1 MAAHALTLVQLLA
14 ELAGAELAFQRVA
27 EEDLLA
33 VAVVSLPGG
42 RQLLAI
48 ERTYRE
54 GIGVLLDPTPEE
66 LEIARAGDLWQL
78 WNSERRSLLY
88 GAV

>member
-1 MAAHALTLVQLLA
+1 MPADATTLVQLLG
-14 ELAGAELAFQRVA
+14 ELGGVELEFRRDDFV
-27 EEDLLA
+27 LA
-33 VAVVSLPGG
+33 VAALSFKDGH
-42 RQLLAI
+42 QLLVI

-66 LEIARAGDLWQL
+66 LEIARSGDLWRL
-78 WNSERRSLLY
+78 WNSERRRLLY